1 MDGFGLV
8 LRRRGITAPSSSS
21 VKAAALVCV
30 YLAAIVA
37 ANWTLTEYGRAHPE
51 VALYNAFVF
60 IGLDLVTRDS
70 LHDLWRGHVLR
81 NMAVLIAAGSAL
93 SYALNRDS
101 GQIALASCVAFGAA
115 AIADALTYQ
124 ALRDRTWYERVNQS
138 NIAGAGVDSL
148 VFLPLSG
155 IPWTWPL
162 LFSLFCAKVAGG
174 VVWSFVLSRGADGRS
189 WAGRNRERFG
199 K

>member
-1 MDGFGLV
+1 MDGARLAQRDRRDDATAAGVIRGAVLV
-8 LRRRGITAPSSSS
+8 G
-21 VKAAALVCV
+21 V

-70 LHDLWRGHVLR
+70 LHDLWGRHVLR

-93 SYALNRDS
+93 SYFLNRDS
-101 GQIALASCVAFGAA
+101 GQIALASAVAFGAA
-115 AIADALTYQ
+115 ATADALVYQ
-124 ALRDRTWYERVNQS
+124 ILRGRSWYERVNQS
-138 NIAGAGVDSL
+138 NLAGAGVDSV

-162 LFSLFCAKVAGG
+162 IFSLFCAKVAGG
-174 VVWSFVLSRGADGRS
+174 VVWSFLL
-189 WAGRNRERFG
+189 AGRDR
-199 K
+199 